1 MRYIALIL
9 LRLYQKVIS
18 PFVGDCCRFHPS
30 CSVYTYEAIEKYGF
44 LKGTFLGSK
53 RLLKC
58 HPLHP
63 GGIDPVP

>member
-9 LRLYQKVIS
+9 LKQYQRVFS

-44 LKGTFLGSK
+44 IKGTFLGSK
-53 RLLKC
+53 RLIKC

>member
-9 LRLYQKVIS
+9 LKLYQKVIS
-18 PFVGDCCRFHPS
+18 PFVGDRCRFHPS

-44 LKGTFLGSK
+44 IKGTFLGSK
-53 RLLKC
+53 RLIKC
-58 HPLHP
+58 HPLHS